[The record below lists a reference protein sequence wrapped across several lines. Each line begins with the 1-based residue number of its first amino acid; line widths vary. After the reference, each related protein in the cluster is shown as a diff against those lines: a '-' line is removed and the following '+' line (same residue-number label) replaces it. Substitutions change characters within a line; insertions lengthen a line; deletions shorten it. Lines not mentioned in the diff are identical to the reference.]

1 MIRDSRASRYDR
13 QERLIIWDQQLV
25 STSSVLIAGVG
36 GTGSEVAKNLALL
49 GIGRLILVDQ
59 DTVEFSNLNRQMLF
73 GEKDVGDQKVVIAKQ
88 EITKRLNPD
97 LKVDIYGQ
105 PLQTIPQRVFE
116 EVDIIAGCVDNFI
129 GRQFLNA
136 QAIELY
142 KPYID
147 SATDGFFGQVQYVKR
162 ETSACLACDNP
173 LPPEEF
179 QVLTEPCTLVGIPRI
194 REHCGWKALYDFNTT
209 YQRMPDENSTEE
221 VAWLFERAN
230 RYAVEYNFGQFEK
243 MELLQMIL
251 FHVPSLVTVNAV
263 ISGIQSQEI
272 VKALFLEKKSQLKK
286 NEKSTLE
293 RLQKENRY
301 RIPHLTIYSALTGTV
316 NSFDLVPDHDCL
328 VCGSLFTS
336 RKKLAEI
343 RVSRNSLFRSILE
356 EMGHRNHTEYIG
368 FRGNH
373 HIPEDVTLG
382 EVLSDG
388 DRITLS
394 SISNDNELRLKVR
407 FID

>member
-1 MIRDSRASRYDR
+1 MMTDSRASRYDR
-13 QERLIIWDQQLV
+13 QERLVLWDQRLI
-25 STSSVLIAGVG
+25 SNSCVLIAGVG

-59 DTVEFSNLNRQMLF
+59 DTVEYSNLNRQMLF
-73 GEKDVGDQKVVIAKQ
+73 SEKDVEKRKVVAAKQ
-88 EITKRLNPD
+88 NIAENLNPN
-97 LKVDIYGQ
+97 LEIDIHSQ
-105 PLQTIPQRVFE
+105 TLQSIPQRVFE
-116 EVDIIAGCVDNFI
+116 EVDIIAGCIDNFL

-147 SATDGFFGQVQYVKR
+147 SATDGFFGQVQYVKH

-179 QVLTEPCTLVGIPRI
+179 QILTEPCTLVGVPRI
-194 REHCGWKALYDFNTT
+194 REHCGWKALYDFNTA

-221 VAWLFERAN
+221 LAWLIERAN

-272 VKALFLEKKSQLKK
+272 VKALFLEKKSQLNKD
-286 NEKSTLE
+286 ERATLE
-293 RLQKENRY
+293 RLQKGNRY

-316 NSFDLVPDHDCL
+316 NSFDLVPDQECL
-328 VCGSLFTS
+328 VCGSLSTS

-343 RVSRNSLFRSILE
+343 RVSRNSLFQSVLE
-356 EMGHRNHTEYIG
+356 KMGYRNHTEYIG
-368 FRGNH
+368 FRGNY

-394 SISNDNELRLKVR
+394 SINNDNELRLKVR